1 MKENYSKKYILFQ
14 KLHLR
19 HFLFLA
25 FFIVSFL
32 KKTVQTFFEINQK
45 IALEFLQLYMFN
57 LGDMLSVIPYK
68 IMKKRMKKEKIEID
82 NKEEENENVGGIKY
96 IYISEAKRI
105 KNSKTIIIIILLTII
120 DFIAQISSVIY
131 LVEKEGHK
139 LSVKQVNLNATLVFR
154 IIFVSI
160 FSICILHTKFYRHN
174 LFSFSIDI
182 ICLIILAVIDIKKI
196 YEDHGDNI
204 TMSIIY
210 ILIRILNEV
219 LYSLVN
225 VLAKYIFLFHFIS
238 TYYLL
243 IYKSIFDFFYLI
255 IFSFPFIFI
264 KLQDQN
270 GESKNVFS
278 MLINIFEDA
287 KYFAIVL
294 GFIIVSFLY
303 NNLIFK
309 IIDIFSPN
317 HFIISRL
324 LENFGMFLIDLMMN
338 GPDKE
343 GYLAI
348 RIIMYI
354 ILIIASF
361 IYNEFLVINICGL
374 SKNTKLFLDYEV
386 ERENIFNKQDDNRK
400 SSAISIMTELNDSF
414 DTKDNEYKEDD

>member
-1 MKENYSKKYILFQ
+1 MKANYSKKYILFQ

-131 LVEKEGHK
+131 LVEEEGHK

-154 IIFVSI
+154 ILFVSI

-174 LFSFSIDI
+174 LFSFSMDI

-264 KLQDQN
+264 KLQKQN

-278 MLINIFEDA
+278 MLINISS
-287 KYFAIVL
+287 KMQ
-294 GFIIVSFLY
+294 
-303 NNLIFK
+303 N
-309 IIDIFSPN
+309 
-317 HFIISRL
+317 
-324 LENFGMFLIDLMMN
+324 
-338 GPDKE
+338 
-343 GYLAI
+343 
-348 RIIMYI
+348 
-354 ILIIASF
+354 ILQ
-361 IYNEFLVINICGL
+361 
-374 SKNTKLFLDYEV
+374 LF
-386 ERENIFNKQDDNRK
+386 
-400 SSAISIMTELNDSF
+400 
-414 DTKDNEYKEDD
+414 

>member
-1 MKENYSKKYILFQ
+1 
-14 KLHLR
+14 
-19 HFLFLA
+19 
-25 FFIVSFL
+25 
-32 KKTVQTFFEINQK
+32 
-45 IALEFLQLYMFN
+45 
-57 LGDMLSVIPYK
+57 
-68 IMKKRMKKEKIEID
+68 
-82 NKEEENENVGGIKY
+82 
-96 IYISEAKRI
+96 
-105 KNSKTIIIIILLTII
+105 
-120 DFIAQISSVIY
+120 
-131 LVEKEGHK
+131 
-139 LSVKQVNLNATLVFR
+139 
-154 IIFVSI
+154 
-160 FSICILHTKFYRHN
+160 
-174 LFSFSIDI
+174 
-182 ICLIILAVIDIKKI
+182 
-196 YEDHGDNI
+196 
-204 TMSIIY
+204 MSIIY

-270 GESKNVFS
+270 GESKLVFS
-278 MLINIFEDA
+278 MIINIFDDK

-303 NNLIFK
+303 NNLIFI

-317 HFIISRL
+317 HFAISKL
-324 LENFGMFLIDLMMN
+324 LENFGIFLTDLIIN

-374 SKNTKLFLDYEV
+374 SKNTKLFLDYEA
-386 ERENIFNKQDDNRK
+386 ENEFIEKKEED
-400 SSAISIMTELNDSF
+400 AEIELNTVISETNITSESNEEDSKAY
-414 DTKDNEYKEDD
+414 D